1 MIPFLKAKISNTRED
16 IKNTATKIKVFN
28 TIDFVLIVFITIL
41 FYLTLPIESKR
52 VVFIPKGST
61 SNALSYLNQNGYSL
75 NFVDRISLF
84 FIGYPQSGWMDMG
97 LKSDVTKMTKLD
109 FLYKITTSKAAL
121 TTVTLVP
128 GETYYFF
135 LNELSQKLKLP
146 REELFKVYYELAY
159 KKDGNI
165 LSQTYN
171 LPIGMNPRDLLLYL
185 FQYTEEEYQKY
196 STKIFGKYNKEEW
209 YRYITIA
216 SVIQKESASKGE
228 MTQVSGV
235 IYNRL
240 AKKMKLQMDGTL
252 NHGEFSHTKVTP
264 TMIANDNTSYNTYK
278 FAGIPS
284 DPVCAV
290 EFEAIKAAIFP
301 AKNSYLFFMKKIDG
315 SGHSF
320 AQSFSDHKANI
331 DTVVEAKKKVET
343 TEVAPIPIPS
353 VVNKPKEI
361 QKKIEK
367 PKKQPEEKK
376 LTTPKNTPKST
387 QKETIK
393 PKTDKQKP
401 QEKKKQAEKKQATKQ
416 NNKTTNTQKSE
427 KAKLKEKTKEK
438 AKEKK
443 VYDKLHKEKEKKEQP
458 KQKPPKEL
466 WKNI

>member
-1 MIPFLKAKISNTRED
+1 M
-16 IKNTATKIKVFN
+16 
-28 TIDFVLIVFITIL
+28 
-41 FYLTLPIESKR
+41 PIESKR

-97 LKSDVTKMTKLD
+97 LKSDATKMTKLD

-121 TTVTLVP
+121 ATVTLVP

-135 LNELSQKLKLP
+135 LNELANKLKLP
-146 REELFKVYYELAY
+146 KEELFKVYHELAY

-165 LSQTYN
+165 ISQTYN

-196 STKIFGKYNKEEW
+196 STKIFGKYNKDEW

-216 SVIQKESASKGE
+216 SIVQKESASKEE

-264 TMIANDNTSYNTYK
+264 TMIANDNSSYNTYK
-278 FAGIPS
+278 FNGIPT

-290 EFEAIKAAIFP
+290 EFEAIKAALFP
-301 AKNSYLFFMKKIDG
+301 AKNSYLFFMRKLDG
-315 SGHSF
+315 TGHAFTSSF
-320 AQSFSDHKANI
+320 DDHKANI
-331 DTVVEAKKKVET
+331 DKVVEGKKKVET
-343 TEVAPIPIPS
+343 TEVIPS
-353 VVNKPKEI
+353 ITPIIKAKEV
-361 QKKIEK
+361 QKKTEQ
-367 PKKQPEEKK
+367 PKNTVEEKK
-376 LTTPKNTPKST
+376 QNTQKNSTKENTKKTPKEKSL
-387 QKETIK
+387 
-393 PKTDKQKP
+393 
-401 QEKKKQAEKKQATKQ
+401 EKKKSETKNHNKNKENETQNRSKNKDTLPKKSQ
-416 NNKTTNTQKSE
+416 N
-427 KAKLKEKTKEK
+427 TKE
-438 AKEKK
+438 KEKK
-443 VYDKLHKEKEKKEQP
+443 VYDKLHKENQKKEETKQKQP
-458 KQKPPKEL
+458 KDI

>member
-1 MIPFLKAKISNTRED
+1 
-16 IKNTATKIKVFN
+16 
-28 TIDFVLIVFITIL
+28 
-41 FYLTLPIESKR
+41 LPIESKR

-97 LKSDVTKMTKLD
+97 LKSDATKMTKLD

-121 TTVTLVP
+121 ATVTLVP

-135 LNELSQKLKLP
+135 LNELADKLKLP
-146 REELFKVYYELAY
+146 REELFKIYYELAY

-165 LSQTYN
+165 ISQTYN

-196 STKIFGKYNKEEW
+196 SMKIFGKYNKDEW

-216 SVIQKESASKGE
+216 SIVQKESASKEE

-278 FAGIPS
+278 FNGIPT

-290 EFEAIKAAIFP
+290 EFEAIKAALFP
-301 AKNSYLFFMKKIDG
+301 AKNSYLFFMRKLDG
-315 SGHSF
+315 TGHAFTSSF
-320 AQSFSDHKANI
+320 DDHKSVI
-331 DTVVEAKKKVET
+331 KSVVEAKKKVET
-343 TEVAPIPIPS
+343 TETTPNPTPIIKAKE
-353 VVNKPKEI
+353 VQTKTEQPK
-361 QKKIEK
+361 KKIE
-367 PKKQPEEKK
+367 EKK
-376 LTTPKNTPKST
+376 PITPKNGQKEVTKQNISKEKSQERKQKETKNRENIKEKERQNSSNKKDTTPK
-387 QKETIK
+387 
-393 PKTDKQKP
+393 
-401 QEKKKQAEKKQATKQ
+401 
-416 NNKTTNTQKSE
+416 KSE
-427 KAKLKEKTKEK
+427 NLKE
-438 AKEKK
+438 KEKK
-443 VYDKLHKEKEKKEQP
+443 VYDKLHKTKEKEEEAKQKQP
-458 KQKPPKEL
+458 KDI

>member
-1 MIPFLKAKISNTRED
+1 M
-16 IKNTATKIKVFN
+16 
-28 TIDFVLIVFITIL
+28 FITIL

-196 STKIFGKYNKEEW
+196 STKIFGKYNKDEW

-216 SVIQKESASKGE
+216 SVIQKESASKEE

-278 FAGIPS
+278 FSGIPT

-331 DTVVEAKKKVET
+331 DTVIEAKKKVET

-353 VVNKPKEI
+353 IVNKPKEI
-361 QKKIEK
+361 QKPIEK
-367 PKKQPEEKK
+367 PKKQLEEKK
-376 LTTPKNTPKST
+376 LSTQKNTPKNMKNENTKPKVEKQRSQEKK
-387 QKETIK
+387 QKETK
-393 PKTDKQKP
+393 NREKSKEKERQNGS
-401 QEKKKQAEKKQATKQ
+401 KKKDTTPKKLEKQDKKD
-416 NNKTTNTQKSE
+416 
-427 KAKLKEKTKEK
+427 
-438 AKEKK
+438 KK
-443 VYDKLHKEKEKKEQP
+443 VYNKLHKEKEKKEQS
-458 KQKPPKEL
+458 KQKHTKEI
-466 WKNI
+466 WKDI

>member
-1 MIPFLKAKISNTRED
+1 LIPFLKAKISNTREN
-16 IKNTATKIKVFN
+16 IKNTATKIKVLN

-97 LKSDVTKMTKLD
+97 LKSDTTKLTKLD

-121 TTVTLVP
+121 ATVALIP

-135 LNELSQKLKLP
+135 LNDLAVKLKLP
-146 REELFKVYYELAY
+146 REELFRVYYELAY

-196 STKIFGKYNKEEW
+196 STKIFGKYNKDEW

-343 TEVAPIPIPS
+343 TEILSAPIAII
-353 VVNKPKEI
+353 KPKEV
-361 QKKIEK
+361 QKQIEK

-376 LTTPKNTPKST
+376 LTTPKSTPKST
-387 QKETIK
+387 PKETIK
-393 PKTDKQKP
+393 PKIDKQKP
-401 QEKKKQAEKKQATKQ
+401 QEKKKQEEKKQATKQ

-427 KAKLKEKTKEK
+427 KEKVKEKTKEK
-438 AKEKK
+438 EKEKK